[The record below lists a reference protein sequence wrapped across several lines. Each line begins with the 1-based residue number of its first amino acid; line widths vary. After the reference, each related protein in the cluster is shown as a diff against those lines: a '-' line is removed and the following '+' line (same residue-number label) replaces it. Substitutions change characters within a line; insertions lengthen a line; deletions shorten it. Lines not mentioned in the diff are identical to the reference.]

1 MDPEVRELILAL
13 YDGGLAEVDIAAE
26 LKDRGIRF
34 PPGGNH
40 AASIRR
46 AIRDRQVLS
55 LVAGGMT
62 RKQVAE
68 HLGVNEKTVDRAF
81 ENMRTRVTKPYSPEE
96 IKRIHALA
104 SEGMPVMYIAEDIG
118 RNVQHLAER
127 SDLRS
132 HRPKDAVKEWRH
144 AWGQIKSNPELLE
157 LHRQFHPKKEKV

>member
-1 MDPEVRELILAL
+1 MDLQVRELILAL
-13 YDGGLAEVDIAAE
+13 YDGGLAEADIAAE
-26 LKDRGIRF
+26 LKARGIRF

-46 AIRDRQVLS
+46 AIRDRHVLS

-81 ENMRTRVTKPYSPEE
+81 ENMRTRVAKPYTPQELE
-96 IKRIHALA
+96 RIYALVE
-104 SEGMPVMYIAEDIG
+104 EGMPISFIAEDIG
-118 RNVQHLAER
+118 RSGIHLRER
-127 SDLRS
+127 FDVNA
-132 HRPKDAVKEWRH
+132 HRPADAVLEWKRTWS
-144 AWGQIKSNPELLE
+144 AIRRSPELLE